1 VKFRIIKFF
10 KKAFRFTYKIIEKY
24 FKDDLTVKAAGLAF
38 YQLLTLIPILMV
50 LFYILGKIL
59 NHEAV
64 FIRVLRSLTIFKP
77 DIQKIVIKNVS
88 KIMETGI
95 ITAVTGFF
103 IFLFLIRKYLRE
115 LFFAV
120 RKIIGEDEKRP
131 KTIKG
136 NIKRYI
142 KTFLLQLFY
151 VIFFILTIGISGLL
165 SHLAFNT
172 FGVLEEAFGII
183 PTSFLKLFLSFV
195 LIIIPVIANAF
206 FYYFIFWHTPDMR
219 PKKKYALYG
228 GLFVSITNFGLRFL
242 YKLYLESV
250 LYKSNIYGALST
262 VAALVLW
269 YYFTSI
275 VVMFGA
281 LVVHRLQEDYS

>member
-206 FYYFIFWHTPDMR
+206 FYSFIFWHTPDMR